1 MPFWWRRRR
10 RYWWGRYRNK
20 RRARWP
26 KRRRR
31 RPRYRR
37 KTRRFTRRG
46 RRKRRKVRRK
56 RKAINI
62 KQWQPESIVNCK
74 IKGYTATIVGAQG
87 RQMFCYT
94 AHKTESVA
102 PKTPYGGGFA
112 YDVFSLKYLFE
123 EWVFHN
129 NIWTASNLLKE
140 LCRYLRVR
148 MTFYRDPKTDFIIAF
163 DIQPPFNLTKWT
175 YPALHPHQ
183 MLLQKHKIILL
194 SKSHNPKG
202 KLYKRISVRPPKQM
216 INKWFFSS
224 SFSPYPLIAIK
235 ATSCNLQYSF
245 IGCCNENPQ
254 VGFYYINHG
263 FFQNANWGQAT
274 TSYYLPRDN
283 LAIPQTYKD
292 DKGTFNVPDTTHQND
307 FTGTSPQYYLSVSYE
322 YGWFNK
328 RATHSKV
335 YIGTVE
341 AGIQPFNVAFYNP
354 YLDKGDQNEIYLTSI
369 LTKTWDPPK
378 TDTSLYLSGLPLWMG
393 LYGFVSYVKQ
403 IKEKENVL
411 DEYVLVI
418 RSPAIFPYSQIGAG
432 NFYMPISQNF
442 MDGYGPSKQPP
453 TAKMKRLWYPTL
465 RHQIDI
471 LNIFVTAGPY
481 IQKYNDQKES
491 NWELK
496 SKYCFYF
503 KWGGSYHTEKEVQ
516 DPTKQDTYDVPD
528 KFTSAIQI
536 TNPEIQTTETIIHP
550 WDYRRGYIK
559 ESAIKRMC
567 ENFSVDSDISTD
579 AEEPQKKKPKR
590 EGPQLCIPGQKDPET
605 QRCLRYLF
613 EESTCQDPKT
623 QEEMQALILQ
633 QQHQQLE
640 LKRNLLHLLTELK
653 QQQKM
658 LQLQTGMLP

>member
-1 MPFWWRRRR
+1 
-10 RYWWGRYRNK
+10 
-20 RRARWP
+20 
-26 KRRRR
+26 
-31 RPRYRR
+31 
-37 KTRRFTRRG
+37 
-46 RRKRRKVRRK
+46 
-56 RKAINI
+56 
-62 KQWQPESIVNCK
+62 
-74 IKGYTATIVGAQG
+74 
-87 RQMFCYT
+87 
-94 AHKTESVA
+94 
-102 PKTPYGGGFA
+102 
-112 YDVFSLKYLFE
+112 
-123 EWVFHN
+123 
-129 NIWTASNLLKE
+129 
-140 LCRYLRVR
+140 
-148 MTFYRDPKTDFIIAF
+148 
-163 DIQPPFNLTKWT
+163 
-175 YPALHPHQ
+175 
-183 MLLQKHKIILL
+183 
-194 SKSHNPKG
+194 
-202 KLYKRISVRPPKQM
+202 M

-224 SFSPYPLIAIK
+224 TFSQYPLIAIK

-263 FFQNANWGQAT
+263 FFQNADWGQVKN
-274 TSYYLPRDN
+274 SYYVPRAH
-283 LAIPQTYKD
+283 LEIPQKYQD
-292 DKGTFNVPDTTHQND
+292 DKGQFDVPDTSKSGQFPTPS
-307 FTGTSPQYYLSVSYE
+307 GQYYLSVSYE

-335 YIGTVE
+335 VIGTTE
-341 AGIQPFNVAFYNP
+341 TGIQPFNVAFYNP

-369 LTKTWDPPK
+369 LTATWEPPK
-378 TDTSLYLSGLPLWMG
+378 TDTSLYISGLPLWMG

-403 IKEKENVL
+403 IKDKENVL
-411 DEYVLVI
+411 DEYVLII

-432 NFYMPISQNF
+432 NFYMPISQAF
-442 MDGYGPSKQPP
+442 LDGYGPSRQPP

-567 ENFSVDSDISTD
+567 TD
-579 AEEPQKKKPKR
+579 AETDTDFQTDISEPKKKKQRTGKTLTYP
-590 EGPQLCIPGQKDPET
+590 PQEKKDLQT
-605 QRCLRYLF
+605 CLLSLF
-613 EESTCQDPKT
+613 EEPTSSEHQEEKTT
-623 QEEMQALILQ
+623 QELIKEQKAQ
-633 QQHQQLE
+633 QQQAQIQHPP
-640 LKRNLLHLLTELK
+640 KSS
-653 QQQKM
+653 
-658 LQLQTGMLP
+658 QTSNSSSSFSSSTTGLIN